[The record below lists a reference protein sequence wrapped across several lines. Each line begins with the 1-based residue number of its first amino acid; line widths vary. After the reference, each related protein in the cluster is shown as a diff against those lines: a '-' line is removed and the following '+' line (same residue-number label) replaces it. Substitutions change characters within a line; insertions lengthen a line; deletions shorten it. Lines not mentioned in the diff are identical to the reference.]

1 VLVSLTFIATEVDPS
16 YLILPFIAHHL
27 TIQTMQSPE
36 YRTEIVGNRPT
47 ASSSVTSIG
56 PWPIKRANS
65 EVAAS
70 IPANEQKDPGL
81 SFSQVMAQVDEV
93 YAITKEMEASEER
106 AINMPVCYFGNMI
119 G

>member
-1 VLVSLTFIATEVDPS
+1 
-16 YLILPFIAHHL
+16 
-27 TIQTMQSPE
+27 MQSPE
-36 YRTEIVGNRPT
+36 YRTEIVGNRPS

-65 EVAAS
+65 EAAAS
-70 IPANEQKDPGL
+70 IPANELKDPGL
-81 SFSQVMAQVDEV
+81 SFSQVMTQIDEV

-106 AINMPVCYFGNMI
+106 AINVPVCYFGNTI